1 MMAARCLVVD
11 DHTLVR
17 QGVVKLIQ
25 DADFIEVVGEASDGF
40 EAMIKARD
48 LKVDVVLTDLYMPSL
63 DGIAMTRLLK
73 REQPN
78 VQVIVL
84 TVSEDEDDLLEAI
97 QAGARGYIIK
107 TVDSMELIRQL
118 KQVLTG
124 GAAMTNDVTNR
135 LVTGLARRGS
145 NPPGNTR
152 NDLEVLTGREKE
164 VLQQIAKGNSNKGIA
179 AGLHISD
186 NTVRAHVRTL
196 MQKLN
201 LSNRTQLA
209 VYGIYQGYAGEG
221 RADPGA
227 GGKSLSKKLP
237 TPVEKLSGA

>member
-1 MMAARCLVVD
+1 MAARFLVVD

-25 DADFIEVVGEASDGF
+25 GADFIEVVGEASDGF

-63 DGIAMTRLLK
+63 DGIAMTRLLR
-73 REQPN
+73 RELPK

-97 QAGARGYIIK
+97 QAGARGYIVK

-124 GAAMTNDVTNR
+124 GVAMTHDVTNR

-152 NDLEVLTGREKE
+152 NDLVTLTSREKD
-164 VLQQIAKGNSNKGIA
+164 VLQQIAKGTSNKGIA

-221 RADPGA
+221 RADPRA

-237 TPVEKLSGA
+237 TPVEKLSVA

>member
-1 MMAARCLVVD
+1 MAARFLVVD

-25 DADFIEVVGEASDGF
+25 GADFIEVVGEASDGF

-63 DGIAMTRLLK
+63 DGIAMTRLLR
-73 REQPN
+73 RELPK

-97 QAGARGYIIK
+97 QAGARGYIVK

-124 GAAMTNDVTNR
+124 GVAMTHDVTNR

-145 NPPGNTR
+145 NPLGNTR
-152 NDLEVLTGREKE
+152 NDLEALTSREKE
-164 VLQQIAKGNSNKGIA
+164 VLQQIAKGTSNKGIA

-209 VYGIYQGYAGEG
+209 VYGIYHGFAGEG
-221 RADPGA
+221 RSDPRA
-227 GGKSLSKKLP
+227 GGKSLSKKLS
-237 TPVEKLSGA
+237 TPVEKLSVA